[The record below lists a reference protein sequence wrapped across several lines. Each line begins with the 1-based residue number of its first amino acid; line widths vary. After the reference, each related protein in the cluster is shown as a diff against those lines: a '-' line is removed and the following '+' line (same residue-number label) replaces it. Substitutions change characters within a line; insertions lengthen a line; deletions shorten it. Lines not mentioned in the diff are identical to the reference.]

1 MEENIYEKKS
11 VNALILYFSV
21 PAILSLIVEIMASVV
36 DTAFAG
42 HLGSISV
49 DALTAMG
56 LLTPVLNLFT
66 AVQAL
71 FAVSTSVFIAKYLNQ
86 KKERGEYFFAG
97 ITMTL
102 VCSALLSGVFL
113 LTLEDVLH
121 LLGAKEQVFALATS
135 YLQIQLVSN
144 LFSAMGYTLTSCIR
158 AFGYPKVEMCLT
170 TLAVF
175 VNILFNAVFVFGCHL
190 GFPGLAY
197 GTLVSEIFCA
207 VGAWL
212 WLLAHHL
219 MPGFPHLSRRLFGS
233 CTVEL
238 VKLGIAQTVIQAMGG
253 CTGLFVNHSLMLHMG
268 NAHVAVWNVVQ
279 NLYTLLLMPTVGI
292 TQGVQTILAYFSGQG
307 REKEKQQAIRSTMV
321 GTVLYGFLAALGVF
335 LFGDRL
341 LSLFVDSNQI
351 LNLAGIVLK
360 IVFVSFPLMGV
371 FYTIMTLLEVT
382 EHELKAVGLILTR
395 QVFLM
400 IPLVYLLPILFPHLS
415 VSAFLAVPIA
425 DLLAMVTAVMLSRIS
440 KQ

>member
-42 HLGSISV
+42 HLGNIAV

-66 AVQAL
+66 AVQVL

-97 ITMTL
+97 IMMTL
-102 VCSALLSGVFL
+102 VCSVLLSGVFFL
-113 LTLEDVLH
+113 ALDDVLR
-121 LLGAKEQVFALATS
+121 LLGAEGQVFALAKS
-135 YLQIQLVSN
+135 YLQIQLISN

-175 VNILFNAVFVFGCHL
+175 VDILFNAVFIFGCHL
-190 GFPGLAY
+190 GFAGLAY

-219 MPGFPHLSRRLFGS
+219 MPGFPHLSPRRFGS

-279 NLYTLLLMPTVGI
+279 NIYTLLLMPTVGI

-307 REKEKQQAIRSTMV
+307 KEKEKRQAIRFTMV
-321 GTVLYGFLAALGVF
+321 GTILYGFLAALGVF
-335 LFGDRL
+335 LFGGRL
-341 LSLFVDSNQI
+341 LSLFVDSNQV
-351 LNLAGIVLK
+351 LQLAGSVLK

-415 VSAFLAVPIA
+415 VSVFLAVPIA
-425 DLLAMVTAVMLSRIS
+425 DLLAMMTAVMLSRIS